1 MGIFQDDRAPELFVP
16 DLSRPAGATVDAD
29 GNVACVTCG
38 TKLPVAKA
46 DVVGQGYR
54 CPACT
59 AKADLAKLTGGP
71 SDIAA
76 NLSLD
81 DRAGMRAF
89 GAKFIG
95 LGILMMVGGG
105 IGYAAIG
112 PLRAFGYLCVAGL
125 GTLIFGITRYTA
137 AR

>member
-1 MGIFQDDRAPELFVP
+1 MDIFQDDRPPELFVP
-16 DLSRPAGATVDAD
+16 DLTRPAGAAIDAD
-29 GNVACVTCG
+29 GNVTCVTCG

-54 CPACT
+54 CPPCS

-76 NLSLD
+76 NLSD
-81 DRAGMRAF
+81 GDRAGMRAF

-95 LGILMMVGGG
+95 LGILMAVGGG
-105 IGYAAIG
+105 LGYGAIG
-112 PLRAFGYLCVAGL
+112 PFRVFGYLLVAGL
-125 GTLIFGITRYTA
+125 GSIFFGVTRYTA

>member
-1 MGIFQDDRAPELFVP
+1 MGIFQDDRPPELFVP
-16 DLSRPAGATVDAD
+16 DLTRPAGVTVDAD

-38 TKLPVAKA
+38 SRLPVAKA

-54 CPACT
+54 CPACS

-76 NLSLD
+76 NLSDD
-81 DRAGMRAF
+81 DRRGMRAF
-89 GAKFIG
+89 AARFIG
-95 LGILMMVGGG
+95 LGVLMIAGG
-105 IGYAAIG
+105 IMGYAVVG
-112 PLRAFGYLCVAGL
+112 PLRLFSYLIVAGL
-125 GTLIFGITRYTA
+125 GSIIFGVMRYTA

>member
-1 MGIFQDDRAPELFVP
+1 MGIFQDDQPPELFVP
-16 DLSRPAGATVDAD
+16 DLTRPAGATVDAD

-38 TKLPVAKA
+38 TKLPVARA

-54 CPACT
+54 CPPCS

-71 SDIAA
+71 SDIDA
-76 NLSLD
+76 NLSAS

-95 LGILMMVGGG
+95 LGALMMVGGVL
-105 IGYAAIG
+105 GYVAIG
-112 PLRAFGYLCVAGL
+112 PLRVFGYLVVGGL
-125 GTLIFGITRYTA
+125 GFLVFGITRYTA